1 MVDSAPPF
9 CDNQKSELKF
19 LLNLTFPI
27 ELAQACCIN
36 FKYQKCVNKL
46 CLSPKG
52 GGSRGRGGGVWNYSI
67 KKGTH

>member
-9 CDNQKSELKF
+9 CDNQKSELKL

-52 GGSRGRGGGVWNYSI
+52 GGGRGGGGGGY
-67 KKGTH
+67 GTTP